1 MKRLLYLIII
11 LILLSPGIIFAVDQK
26 DIQVALTISGEA
38 IGEGRVGM
46 YLVACVIQ
54 NRAKRS
60 HLRPS
65 EVIKRGFYG
74 LHNKVALQ
82 GYKVEKKWLLNLVGN
97 LNRLELV
104 DYTNGALFFESIH
117 YPKNIA
123 KFDKK
128 YERCYQYKHH
138 IFYKERSGK

>member
-38 IGEGRVGM
+38 IGEGRLGM

-54 NRAKRS
+54 NRAKIS
-60 HLRPS
+60 HLSPS
-65 EVIKRGFYG
+65 EVVKHGFYG
-74 LHNKVALQ
+74 LHNKVARK
-82 GYKVEKKWLLNLVGN
+82 GYIAERDWLLSLVSQ
-97 LNRLELV
+97 LNKLELQ